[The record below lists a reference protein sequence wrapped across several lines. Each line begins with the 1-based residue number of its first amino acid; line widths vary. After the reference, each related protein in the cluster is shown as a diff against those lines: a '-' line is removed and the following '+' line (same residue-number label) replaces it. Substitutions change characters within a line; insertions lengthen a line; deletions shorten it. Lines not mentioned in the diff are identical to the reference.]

1 MGLDYHGVVL
11 LVISPEHIFMNQ
23 LISNKMDKTKI
34 NEIVI
39 NTLKDYCEAN
49 DIQVEINKDTA
60 LIGSNKIMD
69 SMGLVNNIVD
79 IETAFLDEDVEISL
93 TSEAA
98 MSGRISPFRSVGSL
112 CNFIARQLG
121 IEEE

>member
-1 MGLDYHGVVL
+1 
-11 LVISPEHIFMNQ
+11 
-23 LISNKMDKTKI
+23 MDKNQI
-34 NEIVI
+34 NNIVI
-39 NTLKDYCEAN
+39 TTIRNYCEEN
-49 DIQVEINKDTA
+49 DIKVELTRDTP
-60 LIGSNKIMD
+60 LIGSYRILD
-69 SMGLVNNIVD
+69 SMGLINTIVD

-98 MSGRISPFRSVGSL
+98 MSSRISPFRSVGSL

>member
-39 NTLKDYCEAN
+39 NTLKDYCETN

>member
-1 MGLDYHGVVL
+1 MEK
-11 LVISPEHIFMNQ
+11 P
-23 LISNKMDKTKI
+23 KI

-39 NTLKDYCEAN
+39 GAITDYCETN
-49 DIQVEINKDTA
+49 GVELAEASNEHTP
-60 LIGSNKIMD
+60 LIGSARILD
-69 SMGLVNNIVD
+69 SMGLVNVIVD

-112 CNFIARQLG
+112 CNFIARQMGL
-121 IEEE
+121 E

>member
-1 MGLDYHGVVL
+1 
-11 LVISPEHIFMNQ
+11 
-23 LISNKMDKTKI
+23 MDKNKI
-34 NEIVI
+34 NKIVI
-39 NTLKDYCEAN
+39 GILSDYCKENGIDA
-49 DIQVEINKDTA
+49 EITKDTP

-79 IETAFLDEDVEISL
+79 IETAFLDEDVEVSL
-93 TSEAA
+93 TSESA

-121 IEEE
+121 VEEE

>member
-1 MGLDYHGVVL
+1 
-11 LVISPEHIFMNQ
+11 
-23 LISNKMDKTKI
+23 MDKKRI

-39 NTLKDYCEAN
+39 GILSDYCKEN
-49 DIQVEINKDTA
+49 EIDVEINKDTP
-60 LIGSNKIMD
+60 LIGSNKILD

>member
-1 MGLDYHGVVL
+1 
-11 LVISPEHIFMNQ
+11 
-23 LISNKMDKTKI
+23 MDKQKI

-39 NTLKDYCEAN
+39 GILSDYCKEN
-49 DIQVEINKDTA
+49 EIDAEITKDTP

-93 TSEAA
+93 TSESA

-121 IEEE
+121 VEEE

>member
-1 MGLDYHGVVL
+1 MNKAEINE
-11 LVISPEHIFMNQ
+11 LVIA
-23 LISNKMDKTKI
+23 
-34 NEIVI
+34 
-39 NTLKDYCEAN
+39 TLQNYCEEN
-49 DIQVEINKDTA
+49 EIQVELTKDTP
-60 LIGSNKIMD
+60 LIGSARILD
-69 SMGLVNNIVD
+69 SMGLVNCIVD

-98 MSGRISPFRSVGSL
+98 MSGRISPFRSVGAL

>member
-1 MGLDYHGVVL
+1 
-11 LVISPEHIFMNQ
+11 
-23 LISNKMDKTKI
+23 MDKKKI
-34 NEIVI
+34 NEIVYKTI
-39 NTLKDYCEAN
+39 EDYCDAN
-49 DIQVEINKDTA
+49 DILLDDDLSKDTP
-60 LIGSNKIMD
+60 LIGSGRVLD
-69 SMGLVNNIVD
+69 SMGLVNVVVD

-112 CNFIARQLG
+112 CNFIARQIG

>member
-1 MGLDYHGVVL
+1 
-11 LVISPEHIFMNQ
+11 MNKN
-23 LISNKMDKTKI
+23 SI

-39 NTLKDYCEAN
+39 STIKNYCDEK
-49 DIQVEINKDTA
+49 EINVELSRDTP
-60 LIGSNKIMD
+60 LIGNARILD
-69 SMGLVNNIVD
+69 SMGLVNVIVD
-79 IETAFLDEDVEISL
+79 IETAFLDEDIEISL

>member
-1 MGLDYHGVVL
+1 
-11 LVISPEHIFMNQ
+11 
-23 LISNKMDKTKI
+23 MDKQKI
-34 NEIVI
+34 SEIVI
-39 NTLKDYCEAN
+39 DILSDYCKEN
-49 DIQVEINKDTA
+49 DIDAEITKDTP

-79 IETAFLDEDVEISL
+79 IETAFLDEDIEISL

>member
-1 MGLDYHGVVL
+1 MMGKDRVLEVVSR
-11 LVISPEHIFMNQ
+11 VIQN
-23 LISNKMDKTKI
+23 
-34 NEIVI
+34 
-39 NTLKDYCEAN
+39 YCEAN
-49 DIQVEINKDTA
+49 DIFIDEINVNTP
-60 LIGSNKIMD
+60 LIGSGRILD
-69 SMGLVNNIVD
+69 SMGLVHTIVD

>member
-1 MGLDYHGVVL
+1 
-11 LVISPEHIFMNQ
+11 
-23 LISNKMDKTKI
+23 MDKQKI

-39 NTLKDYCEAN
+39 GILSDYCKEN
-49 DIQVEINKDTA
+49 DIEVEITKDTP
-60 LIGSNKIMD
+60 LIGSSKIMD